1 MSDSLDDMLN
11 AEQKELDF
19 NVYTDYVY
27 IDGLTTT
34 IKNVEEFIERLRDE
48 IDTASNTVQFISFN
62 EDDLKSDAFK
72 LTNLLSEVGAK
83 LTRGY
88 SILRVVKAYRTKFIR
103 QWEELSNKELSDGM
117 TGKPTKDIRAAT
129 LANRYKMIYTSIQ
142 LLNSFIDNEIMEYI
156 NEMTVAKE
164 ILSRQ
169 ASSLEIELKLASM

>member
-1 MSDSLDDMLN
+1 MPDNLEDMLN
-11 AEQKELDF
+11 LEQKELDF
-19 NVYTDYVY
+19 NQYTDYVY
-27 IDGLTTT
+27 IDGVTTT
-34 IKNVEEFIERLRDE
+34 IKKVEEFIDRFRSE
-48 IDTASNTVQFISFN
+48 IDNASNSVHFISFN
-62 EDDLKSDAFK
+62 EDELKSDAFK
-72 LTNLLSEVGAK
+72 LTNLLSEVGSK

-88 SILRVVKAYRTKFIR
+88 SILRLTKTYRTKFIQ

-117 TGKPTKDIRAAT
+117 SGKTVDIRRAT
-129 LANRYKMIYTSIQ
+129 LANKYKMIYTSIQ